1 MLLYF
6 SFQSHQFFFR
16 FDFFIA
22 VKFNIRVY
30 FCISCL
36 RRGNGREKR
45 VQWLFWVG
53 WVVAIVFL
61 VLFLLSFQPYPYYL
75 AVIEMVMVTK
85 PHTKTS
91 LWYWLL
97 SLFYGSKFLCFGN
110 SKWLRL
116 FHYVIILWKEFELKF
131 SGHGLHENN
140 NLKKSEI

>member
-1 MLLYF
+1 MYF
-6 SFQSHQFFFR
+6 SLQSHHFFL

-22 VKFNIRVY
+22 VKFNIRFYLCVN
-30 FCISCL
+30 CL
-36 RRGNGREKR
+36 RRGNGKEKR

-53 WVVAIVFL
+53 WVVVIVFL
-61 VLFLLSFQPYPYYL
+61 VLFLLSFQPYPYHL
-75 AVIEMVMVTK
+75 VVIEMVVVAK

-116 FHYVIILWKEFELKF
+116 FHYVIICGK
-131 SGHGLHENN
+131 
-140 NLKKSEI
+140 NLSSNFQVMAYMKTTI